1 MKPKLSE
8 SQEDYL
14 KHIFLLSEHHDE
26 LVSAL
31 QLAEHL
37 GVKPASVTNM
47 LKKLADLKLIEYK
60 PYYGVRLSR
69 AGELVALEV
78 LRHHRLL
85 ELYLSEILGFGWE
98 EVHEEAERL
107 EHVISER
114 LEARIAEKLGHPTHD
129 PHGDPIPTVD
139 LELPDSPARYAL
151 TSLKPGQQGL
161 IARVRTQDTGTL
173 NMLSRLGLTI
183 GVAVKVLDAGRDGVR
198 IDTNGDTFLLP
209 EDLASKILIELNIKQ
224 ES

>member
-8 SQEDYL
+8 AQEDYL
-14 KHIFLLSEHHDE
+14 KQIFLLSEHHSE

-37 GVKPASVTNM
+37 QVKPASVTNM
-47 LKKLADLKLIEYK
+47 LKKLADLNLIDYK
-60 PYYGVRLSR
+60 PYYGVRLTR

-129 PHGDPIPTVD
+129 PHGDPIPSVD
-139 LELPDSPARYAL
+139 LELPDSPARFAL
-151 TSLKPGQQGL
+151 TNLKNGQQGV

-173 NMLSRLGLTI
+173 NMLTRLNLTL
-183 GVAVKVLDAGRDGVR
+183 GASLQMLSKERDGIR
-198 IDTNGDTFLLP
+198 ISTEGDTFLLP
-209 EDLASKILIELNIKQ
+209 ADLASKILIELN
-224 ES
+224 S

>member
-8 SQEDYL
+8 AQEDYL
-14 KHIFLLSEHHDE
+14 KHIFLLSEHHEE

-37 GVKPASVTNM
+37 EVKPASVTNM
-47 LKKLADLKLIEYK
+47 LKKLAELNLVDYK
-60 PYYGVRLSR
+60 PYYGVRLTR

-139 LELPDSPARYAL
+139 LELPDSPARFTL
-151 TSLKPGQQGL
+151 TSLKPKQQGA

-173 NMLSRLGLTI
+173 NMLTRLNLTI
-183 GVAVKVLDAGRDGVR
+183 GAPVEVLAVERDGVR
-198 IDTNGDTFLLP
+198 IDTAGDTFLLP
-209 EDLASKILIELNIKQ
+209 AELASKILLELN
-224 ES
+224 

>member
-8 SQEDYL
+8 AQEDYL
-14 KHIFLLSEHHDE
+14 KHIFLLSEHNDE

-31 QLAEHL
+31 LLAEHL
-37 GVKPASVTNM
+37 QVKPASVTNM
-47 LKKLADLKLIEYK
+47 LKKLAELNLIDYK
-60 PYYGVRLSR
+60 PYYGARLTR

-139 LELPDSPARYAL
+139 LQLPESPARFSL
-151 TSLKPGQQGL
+151 TSLKPEQQGSV
-161 IARVRTQDTGTL
+161 ARVRTQDSGTL
-173 NMLSRLGLTI
+173 NMLSRLNLTL
-183 GVAVKVLDAGRDGVR
+183 GAQLRVLSVERDGIR
-198 IDTNGDTFLLP
+198 IETDGDTFLLP
-209 EDLASKILIELNIKQ
+209 ADLASKILIELNN
-224 ES
+224 